1 MNCLCVSYDSNAGY
15 FAAKNE
21 IVQILRAAGDQKAE
35 AELLAPGLLLVKT
48 TIISRKVTEELHE
61 RYVNDPESIK
71 ATLQWI
77 PVDFLCAPNLA
88 DIKSTVR
95 EELNFLII
103 PKDTYKLTIQSVNP
117 KISEKEIRSAALG
130 ILRGKEDETAQHEI
144 RIEVYNEQAFV
155 SYLRNKDI
163 FTRGK

>member
-1 MNCLCVSYDSNAGY
+1 MNYLCVSYDSNAGY

-21 IVQILRAAGDQKAE
+21 IVQLLRAMGDQKAE
-35 AELLAPGLLLVKT
+35 VELLAPGLLLVKT
-48 TIISRKVTEELHE
+48 NNVSRKVTEELHE

-71 ATLQWI
+71 ATFQWI
-77 PVDFLCAPNLA
+77 PADFLCAPSLT

-103 PKDTYKLTIQSVNP
+103 PTDTYRLSVVSVNQNVN
-117 KISEKEIRSAALG
+117 EKELRKTVLG
-130 ILRGKEDETAQHEI
+130 ILRGKESETAQHEV
-144 RIEVYNEQAFV
+144 RIEVYNENAFV
-155 SYLRNKDI
+155 CYLRNKDI